1 VHFFPLA
8 GTRALNKLGSDHTP
22 IVIDTGDSMASIKKR
37 LKFEKWWLEREDF
50 REIVDKVWSMPCR
63 GREGDLFNKEER

>member
-1 VHFFPLA
+1 
-8 GTRALNKLGSDHTP
+8 
-22 IVIDTGDSMASIKKR
+22 MASIKKR

-63 GREGDLFNKEER
+63 GREGDLFNEEER